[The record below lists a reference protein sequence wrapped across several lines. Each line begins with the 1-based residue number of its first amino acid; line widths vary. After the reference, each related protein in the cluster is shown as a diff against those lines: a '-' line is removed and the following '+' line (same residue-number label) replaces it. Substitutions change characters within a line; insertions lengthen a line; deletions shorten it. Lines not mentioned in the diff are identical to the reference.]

1 MTTDFSLSG
10 TVVKGVR
17 LCLLG
22 GAGMLRKSSG
32 HNIMDVLTLELL
44 LVDIL
49 FIVIFL
55 PAHRTCMSLK
65 ILRCRER
72 AAHDE

>member
-1 MTTDFSLSG
+1 MTTDFSLG
-10 TVVKGVR
+10 KNVVEDVR

-22 GAGMLRKSSG
+22 GTGMLRESSG
-32 HNIMDVLTLELL
+32 HNIMDLLTLELL
-44 LVDIL
+44 LVENLCIAMS
-49 FIVIFL
+49 L
-55 PAHRTCMSLK
+55 PDHSTYMSLK